1 MCSFLWGKDKI
12 MCSFLR
18 CSRLE
23 PSYHGP
29 WSVALEPSR

>member
-1 MCSFLWGKDKI
+1 MCSFLRGKDKI

-23 PSYHGP
+23 PSYRRPESFGAFIP
-29 WSVALEPSR
+29 